1 MTIIVLQIQAADWLG
16 YAPVSRLV
24 LTPCLPGRFMPKITK
39 RFVDTA
45 SPKANGSDAVFW
57 DEELLGFGLRVKA
70 SGARSYVVQYRN
82 AHGRSRRH
90 TVGKHGHLAPDQ
102 ARKEARLLLADV
114 ARGQDPAEAKR
125 SQRGAIT
132 VSDLCRKYIE
142 AADKGLILGKRK
154 RPKKASTLA
163 TDRGRIDRHIKP
175 LLGTRRVADLVTADI
190 NRFMRDVATGKT
202 KVDVKTKKRGRAIV
216 DGGPGTATRTVGLL
230 GGILT
235 FAISEGIRTDNPVR
249 GVIRFA
255 DGKRRVVL
263 TPGQYRNL
271 GRALELAG
279 QNGENPKAIAGV
291 WLIALTGCRLAEVA
305 KLRKSE
311 ADRAGGCFR
320 FADTKEDESIRP
332 VGRSAF
338 DAIAALQFT
347 EDSDFLLP
355 GDRGQNHYTGLP
367 KAWLRIRALS
377 NSDNPDKKDRLGN
390 LTLHGLRHAFTSVA
404 NELGYTEATRAA
416 LLGHASIHSQTGD
429 YTHHL
434 DSVLIAAADRVSS
447 KIRDMMNEHEAEVID
462 LPPLMGRV
470 GAR

>member
-1 MTIIVLQIQAADWLG
+1 
-16 YAPVSRLV
+16 
-24 LTPCLPGRFMPKITK
+24 MPKITK

-45 SPKANGSDAVFW
+45 SPKANGSDAIFW
-57 DEELLGFGLRVKA
+57 DEELPGFGLRVKA
-70 SGARSYVVQYRN
+70 SGARAYVVQYRN

-114 ARGQDPAEAKR
+114 ARGQDPAEAKS

-132 VSDLCRKYIE
+132 VADLCRRYIE
-142 AADKGLILGKRK
+142 AADKGLILGKCK

-175 LLGTRRVADLVTADI
+175 LLGTRRVADLAPADI
-190 NRFMRDVATGKT
+190 NRFMRDIATGKT

-271 GRALELAG
+271 GRALELAS
-279 QNGENPKAIAGV
+279 QRYENSKAIAGV
-291 WLIALTGCRLAEVA
+291 WLLALTGCRLAEIA
-305 KLRKSE
+305 SLKKSE
-311 ADRAGGCFR
+311 IDRAAGCFH
-320 FADTKEDESIRP
+320 FADTKEGESIRP
-332 VGRSAF
+332 IGGAAF
-338 DAIAALQFT
+338 DVIDALRFT

-355 GDRGQNHYTGLP
+355 GDRGRCHYTGLP
-367 KAWLRIRALS
+367 KAWLRIRTLS
-377 NSDNPDKKDRLGN
+377 ESDNPDKEVRLDN
-390 LTLHGLRHAFTSVA
+390 LTLHGLRHAFASVA

-416 LLGHASIHSQTGD
+416 LLGHARTHSQTGD

-447 KIRDMMNEHEAEVID
+447 KICAMMTGREAAAVQ
-462 LPPLMGRV
+462 LPSTDGSEIRQEMSSRFRV
-470 GAR
+470 Q